1 MVGGSPHVGMTG
13 QLLFSTAAFCDKVF
27 ALNFG
32 LGEVG
37 GGCLGEIT
45 EGCLRK
51 VGGGCLG
58 WGV

>member
-1 MVGGSPHVGMTG
+1 MTG

-37 GGCLGEIT
+37 GGCLGEVT